1 MEYNKKNKPAIKLK
15 ISDIKLQ
22 VIRINDTPQMSMWQD
37 TNDLIAQVHT
47 HLSYEVIFVT
57 RGPLEVRTY
66 ETSLFFDRGIVII
79 PPNLSHVTIP
89 SDEECFCLLFV
100 IEKPKHDNPRAACL
114 NDYLQKGI
122 CNFELSD
129 DVDYYI
135 RAFSRKSSENT
146 HSAEKAANLL
156 AELIFREII
165 SRIPSMDMSGDTK
178 SESWCIGAIES
189 YINTHIKEKITLSD
203 VANHVYMSNKLVS
216 RIIMREYKMPLSE
229 LITQKKLQI
238 AQALLKKT
246 DKKVK
251 EIATTV
257 NMGMENYFYTIFKKH
272 YGVSPMEYR
281 KMCRESDK
289 QD

>member
-1 MEYNKKNKPAIKLK
+1 
-15 ISDIKLQ
+15 
-22 VIRINDTPQMSMWQD
+22 
-37 TNDLIAQVHT
+37 
-47 HLSYEVIFVT
+47 
-57 RGPLEVRTY
+57 
-66 ETSLFFDRGIVII
+66 
-79 PPNLSHVTIP
+79 
-89 SDEECFCLLFV
+89 
-100 IEKPKHDNPRAACL
+100 
-114 NDYLQKGI
+114 
-122 CNFELSD
+122 
-129 DVDYYI
+129 
-135 RAFSRKSSENT
+135 
-146 HSAEKAANLL
+146 
-156 AELIFREII
+156 
-165 SRIPSMDMSGDTK
+165 MDMPGDTK

-203 VANHVYMSNKLVS
+203 VANHVYMSNKQVS